1 MSISLVDGGSFTSTG
16 NTQEILIPG
25 GADYFKTFNVT
36 QAGTTQAT
44 GRGFMFEWFAD
55 NTPINGALEWFKTN
69 ATNAVNMNAI
79 TSGGFTYYNGATV
92 MNPTQTGTAITNASP
107 AVATATNTLSNGDRI
122 RVWNVVGMKQISTMQ
137 LSVSSVSGSGF
148 TLAGLP
154 AASFSAA
161 GTTFSFRKILP
172 SQLVLPQYLFV
183 TAISLDTNCVI
194 TVSTLNDYVPGMKI
208 RLDVPSVYGCPQADG
223 VEATILAIN
232 GTTVPINGTP
242 TALSAYQIQLNV
254 NSSGWG
260 TFTFPTSANA
270 TSVSQFAT
278 LAPDGQTAYYNLLT
292 QTQYGY
298 NVSDAPFRS
307 AFPTPYMLLAAGA
320 QSPAGSLGDLIE
332 YQWFRYQH

>member
-36 QAGTTQAT
+36 QAATTSTT

-55 NTPINGALEWFKTN
+55 NTPINGGLEWYKTN
-69 ATNAVNMNAI
+69 STNAVNMNSI
-79 TSGGFTYYNGATV
+79 TTGGFTYYNGTPV
-92 MNPTQTGTAITNASP
+92 MNPTQTGTAITNATP

-122 RVWNVVGMKQISTMQ
+122 RVWNVVNMKQISTMQ
-137 LSVSSVSGSGF
+137 FTVSSVSGSGF

-154 AASFSAA
+154 AVGFAAA

-172 SQLVLPQYLFV
+172 TELVLPEYLFI
-183 TAISLDTNCVI
+183 TAISLDVNCVI

-223 VEATILAIN
+223 VEATILAIAP
-232 GTTVPINGTP
+232 TSVPINGTP
-242 TALSAYQIQLNV
+242 TALSAYQMQLNV

-260 TFTFPTSANA
+260 TFAFPASASA

-278 LAPDGQTAYYNLLT
+278 LAPDGQTAYYNKI
-292 QTQYGY
+292 QQVQYGY
-298 NVSDAPFRS
+298 NVTDAPFRS

-320 QSPAGSLGDLIE
+320 QSPAGSLGDIIE
-332 YQWFRYQH
+332 YQWFRYQN